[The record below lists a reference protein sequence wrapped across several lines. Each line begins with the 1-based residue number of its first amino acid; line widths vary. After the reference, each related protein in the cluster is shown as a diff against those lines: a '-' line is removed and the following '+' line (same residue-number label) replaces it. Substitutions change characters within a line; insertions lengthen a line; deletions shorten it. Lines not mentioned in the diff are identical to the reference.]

1 MYRAY
6 SNKGASLR
14 FVEPDWALADGE
26 VLFDHEPTIQE
37 LEVAF
42 GFDAQEMERGRQA
55 ALIAEERFR
64 REGVGVVVDGLLIDT
79 TRDSQ
84 SLIANMAVSA
94 LLDAAYRCNFK
105 TSAGFVEVSAAQIL
119 AISSAV
125 RSHVQ
130 ACFDREK
137 DLLGFV
143 QAGTYSTDMLVAGW
157 PDSPLPP
164 ETDPAPD
171 PEPGAEEPE

>member
-1 MYRAY
+1 MYKAY
-6 SNKGASLR
+6 SNNGTSFR
-14 FVEPDWALADGE
+14 YVEPDWQLAQGE
-26 VLFDHEPTIQE
+26 VLFDHEPTIKE

-42 GFDAQEMERGRQA
+42 GFDAEEVEHGRQA
-55 ALIAEERFR
+55 ALIAAERFR

-94 LLDAAYRCNFK
+94 LIDTAYRCHFK
-105 TSAGFVEVSAAQIL
+105 TGAGFVEVSAAQIL

-130 ACFDREK
+130 TCFDRERA
-137 DLLGFV
+137 LLM
-143 QAGTYSTDMLVAGW
+143 ALADGTYRDHMLSEGW
-157 PDSPLPP
+157 QAP
-164 ETDPAPD
+164 EPVHPD
-171 PEPGAEEPE
+171 PDDL

>member
-1 MYRAY
+1 MLRAY
-6 SNKGASLR
+6 SNNGASFR
-14 FVEPDWALADGE
+14 YVEPDWPLAEGE
-26 VLFDHEPTIQE
+26 VLFDHEPTIKE

-42 GFDAQEMERGRQA
+42 GFDAEEVERERQA
-55 ALIAEERFR
+55 ALIAAERFR
-64 REGVGVVVDGLLIDT
+64 REGVGVVVEGWLIDT

-84 SLIANMAVSA
+84 SLISNVAVSA
-94 LLDAAYRCNFK
+94 LIDAGYRCNFK
-105 TSAGFVEVSAAQIL
+105 TGAGFVEVNALQIL

-143 QAGTYSTDMLVAGW
+143 QAGTYSADMLLTGW
-157 PDSPLPP
+157 PDSPPP
-164 ETDPAPD
+164 EADPAPD
-171 PEPGAEEPE
+171 PGAEDPE

>member
-6 SNKGASLR
+6 SNNGTSLR
-14 FVEPDWALADGE
+14 YVEPAWQLADGE
-26 VLFDHEPTIQE
+26 VLFDHEPTMSE
-37 LEVAF
+37 LEAAF
-42 GFDAQEMERGRQA
+42 GFDAEEVERGRQA
-55 ALIAEERFR
+55 ALIAAERFR
-64 REGVGVVVDGLLIDT
+64 REGVGVVVEGLLIDT

-94 LLDAAYRCNFK
+94 LIDAAYRCNFK
-105 TSAGFVEVSAAQIL
+105 AGAGFVEVGAAQIL

-137 DLLGFV
+137 DLLGVV

-157 PDSPLPP
+157 PDSRPLP
-164 ETDPAPD
+164 EVDPAPD
-171 PEPGAEEPE
+171 PEPGAEDPE